1 LNSELSLEAATR
13 GRVTAALLSAK
24 SRGRGGEPLDALRA
38 SKTPQ
43 GRFVWFLALVL
54 ATILTSGCAAVAL
67 TAAGVGAAVGVNHT
81 LNGIVYKTFAEPLPK
96 VKRATLT
103 ALQQM
108 EIPVETVEKTKQG
121 ELIRAKAANRAI
133 EVEFESLTPKTTRM
147 RVVADSDGLI
157 KDSATATEIILQT
170 ERALPA
176 T

>member
-1 LNSELSLEAATR
+1 MRAIAKTRPLRDEYVGTVRAEKLPRSGCARLFLVVMATVLS
-13 GRVTAALLSAK
+13 
-24 SRGRGGEPLDALRA
+24 
-38 SKTPQ
+38 
-43 GRFVWFLALVL
+43 
-54 ATILTSGCAAVAL
+54 SGCAAVAL
-67 TAAGVGAAVGVNHT
+67 TAGGVAAAVGVNHT
-81 LNGIVYKTFAEPLPK
+81 LNGIVYKTFSEPLPK

-103 ALQQM
+103 ALKQM

-121 ELIRAKAANRAI
+121 ELIRAKAANRTI

-147 RVVADSDGLI
+147 RVVADSEALI